1 MPASDDVVWLT
12 YDALAARLG
21 ITSESAR
28 NLVRRRRWD
37 RLDGN
42 DGARRIGVPHEYLSE
57 RDDSP
62 SPIAANTIPPSDG
75 EIHASHDG
83 GDDRPDDRP
92 HEGGMAMALAVL
104 ERHIGR
110 IEEDLARTREQI
122 VVIAAERD
130 EARAALVQID
140 VLRAQLDSERV
151 RTGAAEQDRD
161 RWFSEA
167 RQDREARVTQAA
179 QAQAEVEAAR
189 AELMA
194 WKARPWWRRAF
205 G

>member
-1 MPASDDVVWLT
+1 
-12 YDALAARLG
+12 
-21 ITSESAR
+21 
-28 NLVRRRRWD
+28 
-37 RLDGN
+37 
-42 DGARRIGVPHEYLSE
+42 
-57 RDDSP
+57 
-62 SPIAANTIPPSDG
+62 
-75 EIHASHDG
+75 
-83 GDDRPDDRP
+83 
-92 HEGGMAMALAVL
+92 MALAVL